1 MKRFLPWIS
10 FGCWLVFLPHLSALA
25 QVPPTATRSV
35 LEKAGIQRGI
45 GLVLSDRP
53 AALAIELAQTSDLLI
68 YVQMPAAER
77 LEALRKSADQ
87 QGLMGKRIFVDQG
100 AWSHLHLADNLADLV
115 LVDGAASDSAGVPR
129 SEVLRVLRPG
139 GKALI
144 GAEQIVKPFPEAT
157 DDWSHPYHGPDNNP
171 QSKDTLA
178 RAPYLTHFLAE
189 PWYSPMPVVTV
200 ASGGRLFK
208 AFGHVAI
215 KEREWPLLNTLVAQN
230 AFNGTILWQRSLSP
244 NFMIHRSAMIATPET
259 LYLTDDVSCKRLDP
273 ATGEVRDEIVSAAED
288 GRVWKW
294 LALSDGVLYALV
306 GDEETPDPTVRGERR
321 ARGWPWGPPLGA
333 GYNSKTY
340 PWGFGH
346 TILAIDPVS
355 KKVLW
360 RHREDEP
367 LDTRAM
373 CMAAGRIF
381 FYSHSKFLGALDA
394 ASGKPL
400 WRVADPH
407 VLQAIGEHRFAQ
419 NPGEGFSSSSYV
431 KCNDRALYF
440 AGPTRTDLAAV
451 SAADGKLLW
460 RTADGGNAQ
469 LVLRDDGLYAMGPR
483 GSARYDYLTGEV
495 LETLGPRVNC
505 TRATGSWDSI
515 FVRGGRDGTMR
526 YDLVSHTQQHLN
538 PMRPTCQDGV
548 LAAHGHLFWGP
559 WMCDCNL
566 TLVGVVSL
574 APAGDFDFAGRRDGS
589 ERLETAA
596 DAAPVGERAGV
607 SPPVLGGSER
617 LEAAAA
623 AAPVA
628 DFNIGPTDWPTLRA
642 NNARTA
648 ATAVNVPDKVQ
659 LSWTFQ
665 PPGKLPATA
674 PVAAG
679 SMIFT
684 AGRDGTVRALSA
696 DSGEVRWTA
705 YTGGAISYPPTL
717 WQGRALVGSGDGW
730 IYCLEAATGRQ
741 RWRFQAAPAQ
751 RVIPVYGSLR
761 STWPVASGVLVEDGI
776 AYAAAGIASYDGTH
790 VFSLDAA
797 TGKVRWHNHSS
808 GSLNPETGSGVSVN
822 GHLLLHGGQLHLA
835 GGNVAPVATYD
846 LADGKCLTDTTAPKS
861 HTQYTAGSD
870 LFVVGGRVI
879 SGGPPLYAGRG
890 DYRMVNQAVLQ
901 TPGGDLAFAYG
912 PHDGRV
918 AMFEPNAS
926 PSTEGKPRWVQQP
939 LNRILGVAVTP
950 RAVVIAGLRDAP
962 QPAEPPQAQLV
973 AVAVADGAPIWSQP
987 LPAAAVPW
995 GVIVARDGRV
1005 VVSLQDGGLLCFAAA
1020 K

>member
-1 MKRFLPWIS
+1 MKRFLSLIAFS
-10 FGCWLVFLPHLSALA
+10 CLLVLQPDVLAVGQDPSA
-25 QVPPTATRSV
+25 QTREV
-35 LEKAGIQRGI
+35 LEKAGVRRGI
-45 GLVLSDRP
+45 CVVLSDRP
-53 AALAIELAQTSDLLI
+53 APLAVELAEASDLRV
-68 YVQMPAAER
+68 YVQLPASDRVA
-77 LEALRKSADQ
+77 ALRKAADQ
-87 QGLMGKRIFVDQG
+87 RGLLGNRVFVQQG
-100 AWSHLHLADNLADLV
+100 AWSHLHLADNLADLIV
-115 LVDGAASDSAGVPR
+115 VGEVAGSPAGVPR
-129 SEVLRVLRPG
+129 TEVLRVLRPG
-139 GKALI
+139 GKAFI
-144 GAEQIVKPFPEAT
+144 GTEEIVKPFPQAT

-171 QSKDTLA
+171 QSQDRVA

-230 AFNGTILWQRSLSP
+230 AFNGTVLWQRSLSP
-244 NFMIHRSAMIATPET
+244 NFMIHRNAMIATPDT
-259 LYLTDDVSCKRLDP
+259 LYLADDVSCKRLDP
-273 ATGEVRDEIVSAAED
+273 ATGEVRDEIVSTPDE

-306 GDEETPDPTVRGERR
+306 GSEETPDPTVRGDRR

-340 PWGFGH
+340 PWGFGR

-373 CMAAGRIF
+373 CLAAGRIF
-381 FYSHSKFLGALDA
+381 FYSHGKFLGALDA

-400 WRVADPH
+400 WRVSDPE
-407 VLQAIGEHRFAQ
+407 VLEAIGQHRFAQ

-431 KCNDRALYF
+431 KCNDKALYF

-460 RTADGGNAQ
+460 RIANGGNAQ
-469 LVLRDDGLYAMGPR
+469 LVLRHDGLYAMGPR
-483 GSARYDYLTGEV
+483 GSAKYNYLTGEV
-495 LETLGPRVNC
+495 IESLGPRVNC

-526 YDLVSHTQQHLN
+526 YDLVSHTQQHLC

-574 APAGDFDFAGRRDGS
+574 APAGDFDFAGRVQRS

-596 DAAPVGERAGV
+596 DAAP
-607 SPPVLGGSER
+607 L
-617 LEAAAA
+617 
-623 AAPVA
+623 A
-628 DFNIGPTDWPTLRA
+628 DFPSGPADWPTLRA

-648 ATAVNVPDKVQ
+648 TSTVSVPDKVQ
-659 LSWTFQ
+659 ASWTFR
-665 PPGKLPATA
+665 PPARLPATA
-674 PVAAG
+674 PTAAHG
-679 SMIFT
+679 RIFV
-684 AGRDGTVRALSA
+684 AGRDGAVRALAA
-696 DSGEVRWTA
+696 DTGEVRWTA

-717 WQGRALVGSGDGW
+717 WQGRAFVGSGDGW

-741 RWRFQAAPAQ
+741 LWRFRAAPAE

-761 STWPVASGVLVEDGI
+761 STWPVASGVLVEDGV
-776 AYAAAGIASYDGTH
+776 AYAAAGIANYDGTH
-790 VFSLDAA
+790 VFALDAA
-797 TGKVRWHNHSS
+797 TGKVRWHNATS
-808 GSLNPETGSGVSVN
+808 GSLNPETSGGVSVN

-846 LADGKCLTDTTAPKS
+846 LADGRCLTDTTAPKS

-870 LFVVGGRVI
+870 VFAVGGHVI
-879 SGGPPLYAGRG
+879 SGGPPLYSGRG
-890 DYRMVNQAVLQ
+890 DYRMVNQGVLQ
-901 TPGGDLAFAYG
+901 TPLGDLVFAYG

-918 AMFEPNAS
+918 ALFDPQTSQQA
-926 PSTEGKPRWVQQP
+926 GAKPRWVQQP
-939 LNRILGVAVTP
+939 LNRIVAV
-950 RAVVIAGLRDAP
+950 AVAPNAILVAGLRDAS
-962 QPAEPPQAQLV
+962 QPGEPPQAQLAAL
-973 AVAVADGAPIWSQP
+973 AVGDGTVIWSQP

-995 GVIVARDGRV
+995 GVIVDRDGRV
-1005 VVSLQDGGLLCFAAA
+1005 VVSLQDGGIVCLAAA
-1020 K
+1020 G

>member
-1 MKRFLPWIS
+1 MFEGNVMKRFLSLIA
-10 FGCWLVFLPHLSALA
+10 FGCWLVLL
-25 QVPPTATRSV
+25 
-35 LEKAGIQRGI
+35 
-45 GLVLSDRP
+45 P
-53 AALAIELAQTSDLLI
+53 AAFAKAQF
-68 YVQMPAAER
+68 PFAEN
-77 LEALRKSADQ
+77 LTALRKAGVERGICVVLSGGWAEPWAHYLADRYELLVYVQLPAADRVDHLRKFADQ
-87 QGLMGKRIFVDQG
+87 QGLLGKRIFAEQG

-115 LVDGAASDSAGVPR
+115 LVDGAASGPAGVPR

-139 GKALI
+139 GKALVDR
-144 GAEQIVKPFPEAT
+144 ELIVKLFPEGT

-215 KEREWPLLNTLVAQN
+215 KQREWPLLNTLVAQN
-230 AFNGTILWQRSLSP
+230 AFNGTVLWQRSLSP
-244 NFMIHRSAMIATPET
+244 NFMIHRSAMIATPDT
-259 LYLTDDVSCKRLDP
+259 LYLADDVSCKRLNP

-294 LALSDGVLYALV
+294 LGLSDGVLYALV
-306 GDEETPDPTVRGERR
+306 GEEETPDPTVRGDRR

-360 RHREDEP
+360 RHREDEL

-373 CMAAGRIF
+373 CMAAGRVF
-381 FYSHSKFLGALDA
+381 FYSHSKFLGTLDA
-394 ASGKPL
+394 ASGKLL
-400 WRVADPH
+400 WRSSDPE
-407 VLQAIGEHRFAQ
+407 VLQAIGQHRFAQ

-431 KCNDRALYF
+431 KCNDKALYF

-483 GSARYDYLTGEV
+483 GSVKYDYLTGEV

-574 APAGDFDFAGRRDGS
+574 APAGDFDFAGQVRDS
-589 ERLETAA
+589 ECLEAAA
-596 DAAPVGERAGV
+596 DAAPV
-607 SPPVLGGSER
+607 
-617 LEAAAA
+617 
-623 AAPVA
+623 A
-628 DFNIGPTDWPTLRA
+628 DFDIGPADWPTWRA
-642 NNARTA
+642 NNTRTA
-648 ATAVNVPDKVQ
+648 ATTVSVPDKVQ
-659 LSWTFQ
+659 WSWTFQ
-665 PPGKLPATA
+665 SPSTLPATA

-679 SMIFT
+679 GMIFT
-684 AGRDGTVRALSA
+684 AGRDGAVRARAS
-696 DSGEVRWTA
+696 DTGEARWTA
-705 YTGGAISYPPTL
+705 YTGGAITYPPAL

-741 RWRFQAAPAQ
+741 LWRFRAAPAQ

-761 STWPVASGVLVEDGI
+761 STWPVASGVLVQDGV
-776 AYAAAGIASYDGTH
+776 AYAAAGIANYDGTH
-790 VFSLDAA
+790 VFALEAA
-797 TGKVRWHNHSS
+797 TGKVRWHNHRS
-808 GSLNPETGSGVSVN
+808 GALNPETGSGVSVN

-870 LFVVGGRVI
+870 LFAVGGRVI
-879 SGGPPLYAGRG
+879 SGGPPLYSARG

-901 TPGGDLAFAYG
+901 TPAGDLVFAYG

-918 AMFEPNAS
+918 ALFEPDAS
-926 PSTEGKPRWVQQP
+926 EQAGAKARWVQQP
-939 LNRILGVAVTP
+939 LNRVLGVAVTP
-950 RAVVIAGLRDAP
+950 RAVVIAGLRDSE
-962 QPAEPPQAQLV
+962 QPADPPQAHL
-973 AVAVADGAPIWSQP
+973 AALAVADGTTIWSQP

-995 GVIVARDGRV
+995 GVIVDRDGRV
-1005 VVSLQDGGLLCFAAA
+1005 VVSLQDGGIMCFAAA
-1020 K
+1020 D